1 MLEADV
7 VDRISS
13 FVQEHGLDEAVVSN
27 LRGTWPK
34 IHFTY
39 CFDDDISG
47 AKPVRE
53 FADFNVYLV
62 DGREHC
68 LKFTHDMQAA
78 TGLVL
83 AHVEPE

>member
-1 MLEADV
+1 MIAPDV
-7 VDRISS
+7 IDKISEL
-13 FVQEHGLDEAVVSN
+13 VLAHGLDEATVSR
-27 LRGTWPK
+27 LRGQWSD

-39 CFDDDISG
+39 CSDDDITN

-53 FADFNVYLV
+53 SEAFNVYLV

-68 LKFTHDMQAA
+68 LKFTNDYDSA

-83 AHVEPE
+83 AEVEDE